1 MYDVDQ
7 LAGLLG
13 MSSHQVRLRLGQFR
27 SLLAPYIHR
36 GQKNKVLLD
45 HNGLEILKR
54 ALSLEKQGRTLAM
67 IEAELRRELGGREDK
82 TDSPTATDGTPSAK
96 LIETYEKLVA
106 QQAEEL
112 GFLRK
117 QLLAK
122 DEQIR
127 YLQHKLDEL
136 GETLQRALPP
146 PSAPAAERPQSR
158 ERPTP
163 LGFLRKLFHRT

>member
-7 LAGLLG
+7 LAELLG
-13 MSSHQVRLRLGQFR
+13 MSEHQVRLRLGQFR
-27 SLLAPYIHR
+27 SLLGPYIHR

-45 HNGLEILKR
+45 HSGLEILKR
-54 ALSLEKQGRTLAM
+54 ALALEKQGRTLAM
-67 IEAELRRELGGREDK
+67 IEAELRRELGWAEGG
-82 TDSPTATDGTPSAK
+82 TDSSNTTDEIRSAK

-112 GFLRK
+112 EFLRK

-127 YLQHKLDEL
+127 YLQRKLDEL
-136 GETLQRALPP
+136 GEALHRALPP
-146 PSAPAAERPQSR
+146 PTATHNPNPNPKGPS
-158 ERPTP
+158 P
-163 LGFLRKLFHRT
+163 LSVLRRLFRRT